1 MKKIKLI
8 CPVLFLI
15 ISCSKTPVI
24 DNLSADNNEVA
35 AEINVNVEK
44 FYDNLCNIVSAT
56 VINGSVTKSSVDTT
70 ESYPIIEK
78 LASFDIENEYGES
91 VSFFDLSDEDK
102 KTFMETYSQVSK
114 EILNKKI
121 EKSPEIEEYIIMQNE
136 IVQEC
141 IEEDAVI
148 TKSGQM
154 EIPSADRFFK
164 SIQNR
169 IDARLL
175 ENFEDQEVQTRSGIK
190 EGATPTIPAETVIKK
205 LANVAK
211 RGDVIVALPIHG
223 VPDVIFSAANK
234 KYKVGHAEIFVKDVT
249 EKTSISEDGVTIGA
263 WTSSGVS
270 LNSLLNW
277 RYESYVLGINKD
289 KWKWSWKKGLH
300 RVYTPVSNASKL
312 ADKAEKYKGCKYV
325 EWYEFLTPKWVAPK
339 RFTCTTLVWWCA
351 KEVYDVKI
359 SPWYTAMVTPSAVL
373 TDEHTYIKINLKR

>member
-1 MKKIKLI
+1 M
-8 CPVLFLI
+8 
-15 ISCSKTPVI
+15 
-24 DNLSADNNEVA
+24 
-35 AEINVNVEK
+35 
-44 FYDNLCNIVSAT
+44 
-56 VINGSVTKSSVDTT
+56 
-70 ESYPIIEK
+70 
-78 LASFDIENEYGES
+78 
-91 VSFFDLSDEDK
+91 
-102 KTFMETYSQVSK
+102 
-114 EILNKKI
+114 
-121 EKSPEIEEYIIMQNE
+121 
-136 IVQEC
+136 
-141 IEEDAVI
+141 
-148 TKSGQM
+148 
-154 EIPSADRFFK
+154 
-164 SIQNR
+164 
-169 IDARLL
+169 
-175 ENFEDQEVQTRSGIK
+175 
-190 EGATPTIPAETVIKK
+190 
-205 LANVAK
+205 
-211 RGDVIVALPIHG
+211 IVALPIHG

-373 TDEHTYIKINLKR
+373 TEVYLFRVMMNIGILQMRIFIFSNQGH